1 MVKKIKAGK
10 STNYYTRESN
20 GNYILRDKSG
30 HLKKVIKRGSLQ
42 ARKVSK
48 RAQSAK
54 STKKNSTKTTSSNT
68 TSTTPTNNSSNTNSS
83 ETNETESTNTETVKE
98 DLISNF
104 TDAYKFAKKEFY
116 KAKRDNGHILE
127 CKVIG
132 SSKWKQ
138 GKWAYCYIPD
148 YKIAG
153 YMYITKASHEIDDDG
168 KWLTSLTL
176 QDYPP
181 SLSSGE
187 SNDPSKTKD
196 SSTDSSCEVGT
207 SDDGTSTN
215 STDSTNSST
224 SSTSST
230 G

>member
-10 STNYYTRESN
+10 SSNYYTRESN

-48 RAQSAK
+48 RAQSTK
-54 STKKNSTKTTSSNT
+54 STKKEKKTNNSSNT
-68 TSTTPTNNSSNTNSS
+68 TSTTSSNNSSNLTENS
-83 ETNETESTNTETVKE
+83 ETSESDSTSTETVKE
-98 DLISNF
+98 TLISNF
-104 TDAYKFAKKEFY
+104 KDAYKFAKKEFY

-148 YKIAG
+148 YKIQD
-153 YMYITKASHEIDDDG
+153 YMYITKASHEIDDEG

-181 SLSSGE
+181 SLSSGS
-187 SNDPSKTKD
+187 SNDPNKTKD
-196 SSTDSSCEVGT
+196 TSTDTSSEEGT
-207 SDDGTSTN
+207 SDDTSTN
-215 STDSTNSST
+215 DSNSNSDK
-224 SSTSST
+224 ST